1 MPACPKIIGLLGG
14 IASGKSTVAELMAER
29 GAVVVNADAL
39 AHEAL
44 RDPGI
49 IAQIQRRWGAGVLDA
64 EGQVDRRKLADAVF
78 GAEGE
83 IDALN
88 ALVHPAVAD
97 ASQRQIAAATR
108 AGAPA
113 VVLDAALLI
122 EANMLDACDALVF
135 VDAPE
140 TKRKERARA
149 QRGWDANE
157 IRRREQRQAPLDEK
171 RRRARH
177 VVRNDGSLNDLR
189 AHVQAVWRAVIGG

>member
-44 RDPGI
+44 RNPGI

-88 ALVHPAVAD
+88 ALVHPAVAE
-97 ASQRQIAAATR
+97 ASLRQIAAATR

-122 EANMLDACDALVF
+122 EANMEEACDALVF
-135 VDAPE
+135 VDASE
-140 TKRKERARA
+140 TKRRERARVH
-149 QRGWDANE
+149 RGWDADE
-157 IRRREQRQAPLDEK
+157 IRRREQRQAPLDDK
-171 RRRARH
+171 RRRAH
-177 VVRNDGSLNDLR
+177 YVVRNDGSLDDLR
-189 AHVQAVWRAVIGG
+189 AQVQAVWRAVIGG